1 MIQNKGTTP
10 VMRQFW
16 DIKRKYPNNIILFRM
31 GDFYETFDED
41 ALLSS
46 SILGI
51 TLTKRA
57 NGAASKVPLA
67 GFPFHSL
74 EQYIHKLTK
83 AGHSVAICEQV
94 EDPKTTKGIVKREVV
109 EIVTPGTSISDKFLS
124 KSENNFILS
133 IMLEK
138 NENGIAILDIST
150 GEFTTGCIKDDEILN
165 TILNH
170 EPKEILV
177 SDSQKSKLEEIL
189 KSNNYFISTS
199 QNWIW
204 QKNFAY
210 DELKNIFKVSSLKGF
225 GIEDNINGIS
235 ASGALIYYL
244 KNKLLK
250 KIDHISSIKCLNNN
264 DKMIIDP
271 STVRNL
277 EIFNSLNH
285 NKKEGTLV
293 KILDKTITSAGSRLL
308 KKRIRKPLIDY
319 KKINDRLDLVESFM
333 NNELIKNEVMLN
345 LKSVSDIERII
356 SRIAAI
362 KSNPRDIKQLSISL
376 EKIEKIKEIFE
387 KSEKTFKKISKKIK
401 NLKSIIYEINH
412 KIINDPPISTLKG
425 RYINEGVSKKLDK
438 FRQLA
443 DNGANWLVNYQE
455 EQKKVTGINSLKI
468 GFNKVFG
475 YYIDITRIHKDKVP
489 ENYIRKQTLTSSERY
504 FTEDLKLYEEKI
516 LSSEKMMIEIENQI
530 FSSLCNEILKNSKI
544 IFHNSN
550 IISQIDVGLCGS
562 ILAVK
567 NRYTRPKLLK
577 KPVINLINSRHPV
590 IEQLLNEDE
599 EFVCND
605 IFLSQRK
612 KQIAI
617 ITGPNMS
624 GKSTFLRQIALIVLM
639 AQAGFYVP
647 SESAE
652 IGIVDKLFTRV
663 GASDN
668 LVAGEST
675 FMVEMNE
682 TANILNNAT
691 KNSLVIL
698 DEIGRGTSTYDG
710 LSIACSVT
718 EFLHNDNGISPMTL
732 FATHYHEL
740 VELAEKLKKAFNLT
754 VNVKEIEDQ
763 IIFLRKIIDGG
774 ADKSYGIQVADM
786 AGLPKQVIYR
796 ANVILNSLLVKDKNI
811 LLDNIETDNK
821 QINILDEKKHKI
833 IEKIKKIN
841 INELTPIQALSKL
854 NKIIEDLN

>member
-16 DIKRKYPNNIILFRM
+16 NIKRKYPNNIILFRM

-67 GFPFHSL
+67 GFPYHSL

-133 IMLEK
+133 IVFEK
-138 NENGIAILDIST
+138 NNNGIAVLDIST
-150 GEFTTGCIKDDEILN
+150 GEFSTGCIKDDEILN

-177 SDSQKSKLEEIL
+177 SDSQKSFLQEIL

-204 QKNFAY
+204 QKDFAY

-250 KIDHISSIKCLNNN
+250 KIDHISTIKCFNNN

-271 STVRNL
+271 STIRNL

-285 NKKEGTLV
+285 SKKEGTLV

-319 KKINDRLDLVESFM
+319 TRINDRLDLVESFM
-333 NNELIKNEVMLN
+333 SNELVKNEVMLN

-356 SRIAAI
+356 SRIAAL
-362 KSNPRDIKQLSISL
+362 KSSPRDIKQLSISL
-376 EKIEKIKEIFE
+376 EKIDKIKEIF
-387 KSEKTFKKISKKIK
+387 KNSEKTFNEISKKIK
-401 NLKSIIYEINH
+401 NLKNIIYEINH
-412 KIINDPPISTLKG
+412 KIKDDPPISTLKG
-425 RYINEGVSKKLDK
+425 RYIKKGVSKKLDE

-455 EQKKVTGINSLKI
+455 EQKKITGINSLKI

-475 YYIDITRIHKDKVP
+475 YYIDITRVHKDKVP
-489 ENYIRKQTLTSSERY
+489 ENYIRKQTLTNSERY

-516 LSSEKMMIEIENQI
+516 LTSEKMMIEIESQI
-530 FSSLCNEILKNSKI
+530 FTSLCNEILKNSKI
-544 IFHNSN
+544 IFHNSK
-550 IISQIDVGLCGS
+550 IISQIDVALCGS
-562 ILAVK
+562 VLAVK

-577 KPVINLINSRHPV
+577 KPILNLINSRHPV
-590 IEQLLNEDE
+590 IEQLLSEDE

-605 IFLSQRK
+605 IFMSQGK

-617 ITGPNMS
+617 ITGPNMA

-639 AQAGFYVP
+639 AQTGFYVP

-710 LSIACSVT
+710 LSIAWSVT

-740 VELAEKLKKAFNLT
+740 VDLAEKLKKAFNLT

-786 AGLPKQVIYR
+786 AGLPKEVISR
-796 ANVILNSLLVKDKNI
+796 ASVILNSLLVKDKNVV
-811 LLDNIETDNK
+811 LNNNNK
-821 QINILDEKKHKI
+821 QINILDGKHKI
-833 IEKIKKIN
+833 FEQIKKIK

>member
-1 MIQNKGTTP
+1 M
-10 VMRQFW
+10 
-16 DIKRKYPNNIILFRM
+16 
-31 GDFYETFDED
+31 
-41 ALLSS
+41 
-46 SILGI
+46 
-51 TLTKRA
+51 
-57 NGAASKVPLA
+57 
-67 GFPFHSL
+67 
-74 EQYIHKLTK
+74 
-83 AGHSVAICEQV
+83 
-94 EDPKTTKGIVKREVV
+94 
-109 EIVTPGTSISDKFLS
+109 
-124 KSENNFILS
+124 
-133 IMLEK
+133 
-138 NENGIAILDIST
+138 
-150 GEFTTGCIKDDEILN
+150 
-165 TILNH
+165 
-170 EPKEILV
+170 
-177 SDSQKSKLEEIL
+177 
-189 KSNNYFISTS
+189 
-199 QNWIW
+199 
-204 QKNFAY
+204 
-210 DELKNIFKVSSLKGF
+210 
-225 GIEDNINGIS
+225 
-235 ASGALIYYL
+235 
-244 KNKLLK
+244 
-250 KIDHISSIKCLNNN
+250 
-264 DKMIIDP
+264 
-271 STVRNL
+271 
-277 EIFNSLNH
+277 
-285 NKKEGTLV
+285 
-293 KILDKTITSAGSRLL
+293 
-308 KKRIRKPLIDY
+308 
-319 KKINDRLDLVESFM
+319 
-333 NNELIKNEVMLN
+333 
-345 LKSVSDIERII
+345 
-356 SRIAAI
+356 
-362 KSNPRDIKQLSISL
+362 
-376 EKIEKIKEIFE
+376 
-387 KSEKTFKKISKKIK
+387 
-401 NLKSIIYEINH
+401 
-412 KIINDPPISTLKG
+412 
-425 RYINEGVSKKLDK
+425 
-438 FRQLA
+438 
-443 DNGANWLVNYQE
+443 
-455 EQKKVTGINSLKI
+455 KI

-544 IFHNSN
+544 IFHNSK
-550 IISQIDVGLCGS
+550 IISQVDVGLCGS

>member
-16 DIKRKYPNNIILFRM
+16 NIKRKYPNNIILFRM

-67 GFPFHSL
+67 GFPYHSL

-133 IMLEK
+133 IVFEK
-138 NENGIAILDIST
+138 NNNGIAVLDIST
-150 GEFTTGCIKDDEILN
+150 GEFSTGCIKDDEILN

-177 SDSQKSKLEEIL
+177 SDSQKSFLQEIL

-204 QKNFAY
+204 QKDFAY

-250 KIDHISSIKCLNNN
+250 KIDHISTIKCFNNN

-271 STVRNL
+271 STIRNL

-285 NKKEGTLV
+285 SKKEGTLV

-319 KKINDRLDLVESFM
+319 TRINDRLDLVESFM
-333 NNELIKNEVMLN
+333 SNELVKNEVMLN

-356 SRIAAI
+356 SRIAAL
-362 KSNPRDIKQLSISL
+362 KSSPRDIKQLSISL
-376 EKIEKIKEIFE
+376 EKIDKIKEIF
-387 KSEKTFKKISKKIK
+387 KNSEKTFNEISKKIK
-401 NLKSIIYEINH
+401 NLKNIIYEINH
-412 KIINDPPISTLKG
+412 KIKDDPPISTLKG
-425 RYINEGVSKKLDK
+425 RYIKKGVSKKLDE

-455 EQKKVTGINSLKI
+455 EQKKITGINSLKI

-475 YYIDITRIHKDKVP
+475 YYIDITRVHKDKVP
-489 ENYIRKQTLTSSERY
+489 ENYIRKQTLTNSERY

-516 LSSEKMMIEIENQI
+516 LTSEKMMIEIESQI
-530 FSSLCNEILKNSKI
+530 FTSLCNEILKNSKI
-544 IFHNSN
+544 IFHNSK
-550 IISQIDVGLCGS
+550 IISQIDVALCGS
-562 ILAVK
+562 VLAVK

-577 KPVINLINSRHPV
+577 KPILNLINSRHPV
-590 IEQLLNEDE
+590 IEQLLSEDE

-605 IFLSQRK
+605 IFMSQGK

-617 ITGPNMS
+617 ITGPNMA

-639 AQAGFYVP
+639 AQTGFYVP

-710 LSIACSVT
+710 LSIAWSVT

-740 VELAEKLKKAFNLT
+740 VDLAEKLKKAFNLT

-786 AGLPKQVIYR
+786 AGLPKEVISR
-796 ANVILNSLLVKDKNI
+796 ASVILNSLLVKDKNVV
-811 LLDNIETDNK
+811 LNNNNNNK
-821 QINILDEKKHKI
+821 QINILDGKKHKI
-833 IEKIKKIN
+833 FEEIKKIK
-841 INELTPIQALSKL
+841 INELTPIQALSRL

>member
-1 MIQNKGTTP
+1 MIEKKGSTP

-16 DIKRKYPNNIILFRM
+16 DIKQKYPNNLILFRM

-67 GFPFHSL
+67 GFPYHSL

-94 EDPKTTKGIVKREVV
+94 EDPKSVKGIVKREVV
-109 EIVTPGTSISDKFLS
+109 EIVTPGTSISEKFLNRG
-124 KSENNFILS
+124 ENNFIIS
-133 IMLEK
+133 IMFSK
-138 NENGIAILDIST
+138 NNNGIAILDLST
-150 GEFTTGCIKDDEILN
+150 GEFITGCLKDDEIFN
-165 TILNH
+165 TILNY

-177 SDSQKSKLEEIL
+177 SDSQKGQLKKIL
-189 KSNNYFISTS
+189 KSNKYFISTS
-199 QNWIW
+199 QDWTW
-204 QKNFAY
+204 QKDFAY
-210 DELKNIFKVSSLKGF
+210 GELKNIFNVNSLKGF
-225 GIEDNINGIS
+225 GIEENINGIS
-235 ASGALIYYL
+235 ASGSLIFYL

-250 KIDHISSIKCLNNN
+250 KIDHISSIKSLNNN
-264 DKMIIDP
+264 DKMIIDS
-271 STVRNL
+271 STIRNL

-285 NKKEGTLV
+285 NKKDGTLV
-293 KILDKTITSAGSRLL
+293 KILDKTITSSGSRLL
-308 KKRIRKPLIDY
+308 KKRIKEPLTDSTR
-319 KKINDRLDLVESFM
+319 INNRLDIVESF
-333 NNELIKNEVMLN
+333 IKNEFIQNNVSLH

-356 SRIAAI
+356 SRIAAL

-376 EKIEKIKEIFE
+376 EQIDKIKNLFNNNGKI
-387 KSEKTFKKISKKIK
+387 FKKISKEII
-401 NLKSIIYEINH
+401 NLKNIINEINH
-412 KIINDPPISTLKG
+412 KIIEDPPSSILKG
-425 RYINEGVSKKLDK
+425 RYINKGVSRKLDEY
-438 FRQLA
+438 RQLA
-443 DNGANWLVNYQE
+443 DNGANWLVNYQLK
-455 EQKKVTGINSLKI
+455 QKEITGINSLKV

-489 ENYIRKQTLTSSERY
+489 ENYIRKQTLTNSERY
-504 FTEDLKLYEEKI
+504 FTEELKSYEEKI
-516 LSSEKMMIEIENQI
+516 LSSEKMMIEIESQI
-530 FSSLCNEILKNSKI
+530 FTSLCNEILKNSKK
-544 IFHNSN
+544 IFHNSK
-550 IISQIDVGLCGS
+550 IISKVDVALCAS
-562 ILAVK
+562 FLAISNK
-567 NRYTRPKLLK
+567 YTRPKLLK
-577 KPVINLINSRHPV
+577 KPILNLINSRHPV
-590 IEQLLNEDE
+590 IEQLLKEDE

-605 IFLSQRK
+605 ISMSQSK

-617 ITGPNMS
+617 ITGPNMA

-639 AQAGFYVP
+639 AQIGFYVP
-647 SESAE
+647 SELAE

-710 LSIACSVT
+710 LSIAWSVT
-718 EFLHNDNGISPMTL
+718 EFLHNENGISPMTL

-754 VNVKEIEDQ
+754 VNVKEIDDK
-763 IIFLRKIIDGG
+763 IIFLRKIVDGG
-774 ADKSYGIQVADM
+774 ADKSYGIHVADM
-786 AGLPKQVIYR
+786 AGLPKEVIKR
-796 ANVILNSLLVKDKNI
+796 ANQKLNSLLKKDSNI
-811 LLDNIETDNK
+811 VNEKISIENTINK
-821 QINILDEKKHKI
+821 SDENNYKI
-833 IEKIKKIN
+833 INEIKKIK
-841 INELTPIQALSKL
+841 INELTPIQALSRL
-854 NKIIEDLN
+854 NKIIEDIN